1 MCCCRSAHGPH
12 ANWTARAAAGYPTG
26 GGYAEPSIRP
36 RLPVLHI
43 AAPGTRAR
51 VSAATSHFVLS
62 FNALS
67 GSAVH
72 ALRGDFA
79 GTGGRVVP
87 LAIVVI
93 AGAQAGAALS
103 TRIGG
108 PLIARLLV
116 GAL

>member
-1 MCCCRSAHGPH
+1 MRS
-12 ANWTARAAAGYPTG
+12 G
-26 GGYAEPSIRP
+26 GGPAEVAGRC
-36 RLPVLHI
+36 
-43 AAPGTRAR
+43 AFT
-51 VSAATSHFVLS
+51 
-62 FNALS
+62 ALS

-87 LAIVVI
+87 LEIVVI